1 MEYLSCKIGDVT
13 IGHGH
18 PIAVQSMC
26 NTDTLD
32 IESSVAQCEALSRA
46 GCEIIR
52 LTTQGLRQVE
62 ALAEIKAHLR
72 AKGID
77 TPLVADVHFNAD
89 VALAAARIVEK
100 VRINPGNFSKDH
112 EVAKAKF
119 AELTRV

>member
-1 MEYLSCKIGDVT
+1 MKYLSCKIGDVV

-32 IESSVAQCEALSRA
+32 VDASVAQCKALSRA

-62 ALAEIKAHLR
+62 ALAKIK
-72 AKGID
+72 
-77 TPLVADVHFNAD
+77 
-89 VALAAARIVEK
+89 
-100 VRINPGNFSKDH
+100 
-112 EVAKAKF
+112 
-119 AELTRV
+119 ELKLDE